1 MRLNSDLRSCAIECG
16 PPFLNT
22 SSPRFTNSTE
32 TAFGPH
38 DPEYRHAMNTTT
50 PSRSARP
57 LQDANI
63 IGTTPLISPAE
74 LKREFPVSA
83 AVGEI
88 VSQSRGIVE
97 NILSGNDKRVI
108 AIVGPCSIHHT
119 GMALEYAR
127 QLKVVADEVSDRIFV
142 VMRVYFEK
150 PRTTVGWKGLIND
163 PHMNDTFDIA
173 TGLRKARQ
181 ILLDINTVGLPAATE
196 MLEPITPQYIAD
208 LITLASIGARTTESP
223 THRQMA
229 SGLSMPVGF
238 KNSTEGSLEV
248 AINAMKAARARHQF
262 LGIDHDGN
270 TCVISTGG
278 NELGHLILRGGRN
291 GPNYDAE
298 SICEASRLLREAQ
311 LPPRLVVDCSHANSS
326 KNYRRQPIVWHDVI
340 KQRADGNESIVGL
353 MLESNLIEGQQSLGE
368 DPSVLKYGVSITD
381 GCISIEETAELL
393 RSARA
398 MLS

>member
-1 MRLNSDLRSCAIECG
+1 
-16 PPFLNT
+16 
-22 SSPRFTNSTE
+22 
-32 TAFGPH
+32 
-38 DPEYRHAMNTTT
+38 MNTTT
-50 PSRSARP
+50 PAKSTRP

-83 AVGEI
+83 AVEDH
-88 VSQSRGIVE
+88 VTQSRAIVE
-97 NILSGNDKRVI
+97 DILSGNDKRVI

-119 GMALEYAR
+119 AMALEYAR

-181 ILLDINTVGLPAATE
+181 ILLDINKVGLPAATE

-262 LGIDHDGN
+262 LGIDHDGK
-270 TCVISTGG
+270 TCVMSTRG

-291 GPNYDAE
+291 GPNYDAKH
-298 SICEASRLLREAQ
+298 IAEASRLLSEAK

-326 KNYRRQPIVWHDVI
+326 KDYRRQPIVWSDVI
-340 KQRADGNESIVGL
+340 KQRAEGNESIVGL
-353 MLESNLIEGQQSLGE
+353 MVESNLIEGQQSLGD
-368 DPSVLKYGVSITD
+368 DPSVLRYGVSITD

-398 MLS
+398 MLA

>member
-1 MRLNSDLRSCAIECG
+1 
-16 PPFLNT
+16 
-22 SSPRFTNSTE
+22 
-32 TAFGPH
+32 
-38 DPEYRHAMNTTT
+38 MNT
-50 PSRSARP
+50 PGSAKPTRP
-57 LQDANI
+57 LQDVNI

-74 LKREFPVSA
+74 LKQEFPVSPA
-83 AVGEI
+83 IEEHVVRSRSAVED
-88 VSQSRGIVE
+88 
-97 NILSGNDKRVI
+97 ILTGNEKRII

-127 QLKVVADEVSDRIFV
+127 RLKVVADEVSDRIVV

-181 ILLDINTVGLPAATE
+181 ILLEINSVGLPAATE

-208 LITLASIGARTTESP
+208 LITLGSIGARTTESP

-248 AINAMKAARARHQF
+248 AINAMKAARATHQF
-262 LGIDHDGN
+262 LGIDHDGK
-270 TCVISTGG
+270 TCVMSTRG
-278 NELGHLILRGGRN
+278 NDLGHMILRGGRN

-298 SICEASRLLREAQ
+298 HIAEARRLLIEAK

-326 KNYRRQPIVWHDVI
+326 KDYRNQPKVWNDVI
-340 KQRADGNESIVGL
+340 QQRAAGNESIVGL
-353 MLESNLIEGQQSLGE
+353 MLESNLVEGQQSLGD
-368 DPSVLKYGVSITD
+368 DPSTLKYGVSVTD

-393 RSARA
+393 RSACA
-398 MLS
+398 NLA